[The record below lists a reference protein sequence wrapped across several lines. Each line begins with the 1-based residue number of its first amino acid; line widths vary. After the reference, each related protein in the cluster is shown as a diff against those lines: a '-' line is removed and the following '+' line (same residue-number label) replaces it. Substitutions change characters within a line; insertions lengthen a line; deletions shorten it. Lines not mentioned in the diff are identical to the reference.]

1 MILCTLDSL
10 SKSFAGKELFNNLSF
25 TIFERDR
32 IGLIGLNGSGK
43 SSLMKI
49 IAGIDKPDSGSLSLR
64 KGLRVGYLPQTSEFE
79 EKLPFDILMESLKAD
94 SETPDYEKE
103 VRVKTI
109 LSKLGFTNLE
119 ITANLLSGGWKKR
132 LRLGI
137 ELLKN
142 PDLLLLDEPTN
153 HLDLDGI
160 EWLEKFL
167 KTESLTYLLVSH
179 DRYFLNHATTR
190 IIELDKTYPAGFFSV
205 DAPYTEFL
213 RLKSEF
219 LEGQIQREASLASK
233 ARREEAWLQS
243 NVKARTTKSES
254 RIKEAHELL
263 DELSDIQKRNQQK
276 SAGIDFIS
284 SERSTRKLIV
294 AKNIS
299 LSFGGKN
306 LFKNLD
312 FTLSPGTRI
321 GLMGSNGSGK
331 TTLLR
336 VIADEIEVELGTI
349 KRADDLKVVYFD
361 QHRVKLPDH
370 LTLRQALSPTG
381 DFVKFQG
388 KEIHVNGWCRRFLF
402 SVNQLDLPIS
412 ILSGGERARISIAN
426 LMLKPADILLL
437 DEPTNDLDIQTLET
451 LEESLLTFPG
461 AIVLI
466 THDRCMLDRVCNLF
480 LPLGDPSNKEIF
492 AEYSQ
497 WVSYKQK
504 KEIPPQ
510 KESKSVSKTKTKPK
524 SPSKEIKQVENKI
537 TKLEEELKELT
548 KTLEDPSIAKDT
560 AKLNE
565 LCKKIG
571 LQETKIEALYLEW
584 ESLQNPS

>member
-10 SKSFAGKELFNNLSF
+10 SKSYGAKELFKNLTF
-25 TIFERDR
+25 TIFEKDK

-49 IAGIDKPDSGSLSLR
+49 LAGLDTPDSGTVSLK
-64 KGLRVGYLPQTSEFE
+64 KGLKVGYLPQTCEFE
-79 EKLPFDILMESLKAD
+79 DTHPFDILMQSLHHATD
-94 SETPDYEKE
+94 LADYEKE
-103 VRVKTI
+103 VSVKTM
-109 LSKLGFTNLE
+109 LTKLGFTGHE
-119 ITANLLSGGWKKR
+119 PKANLLSGGWKKR
-132 LRLGI
+132 LRLGL

-167 KTESLTYLLVSH
+167 KDESLTYLLVSH
-179 DRYFLNHATTR
+179 DRYFLDHATTR
-190 IIELDKTYPAGFFSV
+190 IIELDKTYPSGIFSV
-205 DAPYTEFL
+205 DEPYKEFL
-213 RLKSEF
+213 RLKAEF
-219 LEGQIQREASLASK
+219 LEGQLQHEASLASK

-263 DELSDIQKRNQQK
+263 DKLSDVQRRNQQK
-276 SAGIDFIS
+276 SAEIDFIS
-284 SERSTRKLIV
+284 SERNTRKLLV
-294 AKNIS
+294 AKNIG
-299 LSFGGKN
+299 LTLNEKT

-336 VIADEIEVELGTI
+336 VLADEIEIQEGTI

-361 QHRVKLPDH
+361 QHRVKLSDS
-370 LTLRQALSPTG
+370 LTLRDALSPTG

-388 KEIHVNGWCRRFLF
+388 KEIHVNGWCKRFLF
-402 SVNQLDLPIS
+402 SPNQLDLPIS
-412 ILSGGERARISIAN
+412 VLSGGERARISIAN
-426 LMLKPADILLL
+426 LMLQPADLLLL

-480 LPLGDPSNKEIF
+480 LPLGDPSNRELF
-492 AEYSQ
+492 AEYAQ
-497 WVSYKQK
+497 WEAYKLKNAPEKDKQ
-504 KEIPPQ
+504 
-510 KESKSVSKTKTKPK
+510 
-524 SPSKEIKQVENKI
+524 IKQVVKPIAKPKTQNKEI
-537 TKLEEELKELT
+537 RQLESKILKLETELKELT
-548 KTLEDPSIAKDT
+548 KGLEDPKIANDT
-560 AKLNE
+560 NKLGE

-571 LQETKIEALYLEW
+571 LQETKIEELYLEW
-584 ESLQNPS
+584 ENLQS